1 MNCQAVAYFP
11 IMASVSLA
19 ANKSRDKLI
28 DLPEMTASGA
38 PNGSQGVAT
47 EEGVKLVTMPAS
59 VNPLRRGW

>member
-1 MNCQAVAYFP
+1 
-11 IMASVSLA
+11 MASVSLA